1 MSEYSLFE
9 SDEISLDNT
18 TISTTEIIRNDTFPL
33 FSANQEH
40 EYRMLREKMR
50 NKTNQQK
57 EIMKQCIEKTKQR
70 TILKEIYEIKSGNS
84 S

>member
-1 MSEYSLFE
+1 MSENSLFE

-40 EYRMLREKMR
+40 EFRMLREKMR
-50 NKTNQQK
+50 NKTKQQK
-57 EIMKQCIEKTKQR
+57 EITKQCIEKTKQR
-70 TILKEIYEIKSGNS
+70 TILKEIYK
-84 S
+84 

>member
-40 EYRMLREKMR
+40 EFRMLREKMR
-50 NKTNQQK
+50 NKTKQQK
-57 EIMKQCIEKTKQR
+57 EITKQCIEKTKQR
-70 TILKEIYEIKSGNS
+70 TILKEIYEIKSGNGL
-84 S
+84 

>member
-50 NKTNQQK
+50 NKTKQQK
-57 EIMKQCIEKTKQR
+57 EITKQCIEKTKQR

>member
-40 EYRMLREKMR
+40 EFRMLREKMR
-50 NKTNQQK
+50 NKTKQQK
-57 EIMKQCIEKTKQR
+57 EITKQCIEKTKQR

>member
-1 MSEYSLFE
+1 MSENSLFE

-40 EYRMLREKMR
+40 EFRMLREKMR

-57 EIMKQCIEKTKQR
+57 EIMKQCIEKTIQR